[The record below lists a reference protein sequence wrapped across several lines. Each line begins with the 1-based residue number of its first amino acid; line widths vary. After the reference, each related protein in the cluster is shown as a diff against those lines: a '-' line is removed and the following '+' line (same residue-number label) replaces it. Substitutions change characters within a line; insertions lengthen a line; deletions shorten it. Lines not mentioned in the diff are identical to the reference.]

1 MWMCLWGLYVGKA
14 VRGLLRAL
22 GSGGHYFLSTL
33 ALPQEPGSKKILMN
47 EEVERMWPIP
57 TVWERILQEN
67 SVQPWSS

>member
-1 MWMCLWGLYVGKA
+1 MCLWGLYVGKG

-22 GSGGHYFLSTL
+22 GSGGNYFLSTL
-33 ALPQEPGSKKILMN
+33 ALPREPGSKKILMN
-47 EEVERMWPIP
+47 EEVERMWPTP